1 MCLDGETT
9 TGMQVGMWAG
19 GEPNGLADENCV
31 AGHASGLYDSRCGVT
46 HKLICQRPVRAL

>member
-19 GEPNGLADENCV
+19 GEPNGQADENCV
-31 AGHASGLYDSRCGVT
+31 AGHASGLNDSRCGVT